1 MTKIYV
7 KEIGWF
13 EVEEPKDLVMKLLYN
28 PHVDWITF
36 TVVKQSHQFCDGG
49 LKPVSETWKREVR
62 LSDIVAVE

>member
-1 MTKIYV
+1 MTTIYV

-36 TVVKQSHQFCDGG
+36 TIKETKQLGDGSWEDVT
-49 LKPVSETWKREVR
+49 KKREVR

>member
-13 EVEEPKDLVMKLLYN
+13 GVEEPKDLVMKLLYN
-28 PHVDWITF
+28 PHIDWITF
-36 TVVKQSHQFCDGG
+36 TVVEETKQVGDGRWEDVI
-49 LKPVSETWKREVR
+49 KKREVR